1 MTVKLF
7 EDHEMNDLAQA
18 ILDTITWAYVLPPE
32 EVRQVID
39 TLAVEH
45 HEETGLSLGDYIERR
60 IQVAKV
66 ALLPRR
72 EDGSLDIELDHEAFN
87 RNLAKLLKTI

>member
-7 EDHEMNDLAQA
+7 EDHEMNDLARA
-18 ILDTITWAYVLPPE
+18 VLDAITWGYVLTPA

-45 HEETGLSLGDYIERR
+45 HEETGLSLGEYIDRR
-60 IQVAKV
+60 IQV
-66 ALLPRR
+66 
-72 EDGSLDIELDHEAFN
+72 N
-87 RNLAKLLKTI
+87 RVGTEKRN